1 VRWQKKPMSKNV
13 DCGGLPPEICEQLA
27 TEEQIIKIRLET
39 RRFGKQVTVIEGI
52 DEKQVNYKEL
62 ASKLKSELA
71 AGGTYKDG
79 RIELQGDH
87 RKKVKEILIKFG
99 FQSENIM
106 IIE

>member
-1 VRWQKKPMSKNV
+1 MSKEV
-13 DCGGLPPEICEQLA
+13 DCGGLPPDICEQLA

-52 DEKQVNYKEL
+52 DEKQVNYKDL

-87 RKKVKEILIKFG
+87 RKKVKDILIKMG
-99 FQSENIM
+99 FQPDNIM

>member
-1 VRWQKKPMSKNV
+1 
-13 DCGGLPPEICEQLA
+13 
-27 TEEQIIKIRLET
+27 QIIKIRLET